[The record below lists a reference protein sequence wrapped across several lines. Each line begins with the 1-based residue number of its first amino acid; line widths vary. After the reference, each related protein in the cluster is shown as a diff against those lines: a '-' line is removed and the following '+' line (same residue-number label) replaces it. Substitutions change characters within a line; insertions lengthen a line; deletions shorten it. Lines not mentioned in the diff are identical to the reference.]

1 MRAVLIA
8 NGWLT
13 QPVELLPGDILIAAD
28 GGARHCLKFG
38 LIPAYVVGDMDS
50 LNDQDIAMLQ
60 EQGCQFIRYP
70 SRKDYTDLELA
81 MMHAQELGASEILVL
96 AALGA
101 RWDQTLANLL
111 LPAAL
116 APAHIRIIDGN
127 QEIAYLHGGESIS
140 IHGHPGD
147 TVSLIPLAGDASG
160 ITTQGLE
167 YSLNQEDLV
176 FGSTRGISN
185 MMLGEEATID
195 LKEGLMLCTTIHR

>member
-8 NGWLT
+8 NGWMT
-13 QPVELLPGDILIAAD
+13 QPVELLPGDVLIAAD
-28 GGARHCLKFG
+28 GGARHCLAFG
-38 LIPAYVVGDMDS
+38 LSPAYVVGDMDS
-50 LNDQDIAMLQ
+50 LDDKELALLKS
-60 EQGCQFIRYP
+60 QGCQFIRYP

-81 MMHAQELGASEILVL
+81 MKQALELGASEILVL

-140 IHGHPGD
+140 IQGRPGD
-147 TVSLIPLAGDASG
+147 TVSLIPLAGNACG

-176 FGSTRGISN
+176 FGSSRGISN
-185 MMLGEEATID
+185 VMLGVEATID
-195 LKEGLMLCTTIHR
+195 LKEGLLLCTTIHL